1 MGQPKE
7 TRGMFA
13 PLADKKAIIVVLT
26 PLSCG
31 TIFCTCFSPRT
42 ATTFGGA
49 SIVRMLV
56 LSVFHILDG
65 RKLYFTIKNIRRS
78 KNVWT
83 TSRLKQLERH

>member
-1 MGQPKE
+1 
-7 TRGMFA
+7 
-13 PLADKKAIIVVLT
+13 
-26 PLSCG
+26 
-31 TIFCTCFSPRT
+31 
-42 ATTFGGA
+42 
-49 SIVRMLV
+49 MLV